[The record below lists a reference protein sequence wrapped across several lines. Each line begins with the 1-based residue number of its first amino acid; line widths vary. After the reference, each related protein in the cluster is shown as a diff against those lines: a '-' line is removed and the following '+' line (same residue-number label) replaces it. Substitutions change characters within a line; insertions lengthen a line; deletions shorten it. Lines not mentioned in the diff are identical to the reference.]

1 MPRQSCTVC
10 AHPALADIDQ
20 SLRTGSPSMR
30 DLAAQCGLSKAALF
44 RHKQHA
50 KVAKGSSVKNIPEEI
65 RKLRIMLSKAKR
77 KGDTSSALSISR
89 EIRAW
94 LAFEATTQSVMLQDG
109 AVADEIPLRDAVAL
123 SKSVIESQLADPDIQ
138 AWLRSLMERIPAAV
152 AEPEEVR
159 ATGKLPDTQVEA
171 TEKV

>member
-1 MPRQSCTVC
+1 MPRQSCSVC

-20 SLRTGSPSMR
+20 SLSTGSPSLR

-65 RKLRIMLSKAKR
+65 RKLRIMLAKAKR
-77 KGDTSSALSISR
+77 KGDTSAALSISR

-94 LAFEATTQSVMLQDG
+94 LAFEAKTQSVMPKDSAASEELS
-109 AVADEIPLRDAVAL
+109 LRDALAL
-123 SKSVIESQLADPDIQ
+123 AKGLIESQAGDPDVQ
-138 AWLRSLMERIPAAV
+138 MWLKALLER
-152 AEPEEVR
+152 VR
-159 ATGKLPDTQVEA
+159 ATGKLPDTQD
-171 TEKV
+171 